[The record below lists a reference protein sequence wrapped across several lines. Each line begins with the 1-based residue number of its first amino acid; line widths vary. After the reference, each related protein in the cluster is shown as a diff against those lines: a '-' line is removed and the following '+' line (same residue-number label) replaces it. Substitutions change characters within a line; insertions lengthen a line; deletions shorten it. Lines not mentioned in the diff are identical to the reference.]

1 MIRSG
6 AWAAGTDGVPF
17 WVAASAALALHAVVA
32 VALFAGARE
41 GQGHV
46 TLGPV
51 EIVITAPSSSS
62 AEAGQARLTTIAPPH
77 RNAEALHPPIS
88 TQPASAPPSHAVRGT
103 VGHPSAVHAA
113 GDSVVP
119 APLLAGEGAPHGQVA
134 ALPSGGASAGEASP
148 GEAVPP
154 RYRLG
159 AAETPAPAYPTIARR
174 RGVEGRV
181 LVRLQVGADGHAVAA
196 TVEQTSGHDVLD
208 RAAAETLATW
218 RLTPAERGGRP
229 VPATILVPIRFRLEG

>member
-1 MIRSG
+1 MIRLG

-32 VALFAGARE
+32 VALFAGERE

-46 TLGPV
+46 ALGPV

-62 AEAGQARLTTIAPPH
+62 AEAGQARRTTIAPPT
-77 RNAEALHPPIS
+77 RNAEMLHPPIS
-88 TQPASAPPSHAVRGT
+88 SQPASPPLSHAVHG
-103 VGHPSAVHAA
+103 AA
-113 GDSVVP
+113 GQTGAVLAAADSVVP
-119 APLLAGEGAPHGQVA
+119 ATPLAGEGVPHGQVA
-134 ALPSGGASAGEASP
+134 ALPSGGTSAGEANP

-174 RGVEGRV
+174 RGIEGRV
-181 LVRLQVGADGHAVAA
+181 LVRLQVGADGQAVAA
-196 TVEQTSGHDVLD
+196 TVERTSGHDVLD
-208 RAAAETLATW
+208 RAAAEALATW